1 MSAVPQDFHEGKPV
15 IVALRVNPIVS
26 GAGANGAGDFMAAS
40 QIRNLPGLIPVGRE
54 NTAMVKSACGSRLRD
69 IVGIGGIVLWR

>member
-15 IVALRVNPIVS
+15 IVALRVNPIGS
-26 GAGANGAGDFMAAS
+26 GTCTNGPGHFIATF

-69 IVGIGGIVLWR
+69 IVGIGE